1 MQPDLLPETI
11 LLVSKD
17 FNLTDEIPSTTH
29 TQSAE
34 AFRQWLA
41 GLIEHKLETDLE
53 GFLQALYR
61 LDISEPK
68 AMLALSNQTE
78 LPAPFALADL
88 IIEREIQKVNTR
100 RLYKEQMK
108 QNTPPEPD
116 DNTLIADTWD

>member
-1 MQPDLLPETI
+1 MHPDLLPEAV

-17 FNLTDEIPSTTH
+17 FNLTDDAPSTTH
-29 TQSAE
+29 TQSTE
-34 AFRQWLA
+34 AFRLWLA

-61 LDISEPK
+61 LDISESK

-78 LPAPFALADL
+78 SPAPFALADL

-108 QNTPPEPD
+108 NAAPPQPD
-116 DNTLIADTWD
+116 DDSLIADTWD